1 MYVMQLI
8 LENGGLLK
16 VFGEK
21 QKLRTLQKK
30 IEKEPSSTKFIKLT
44 ESLTIKPRTVCAI
57 EIFETIEEEGI
68 ENENQSNQN

>member
-8 LENGGLLK
+8 LENGVMLK

-21 QKLRTLQKK
+21 QNLRTLKK
-30 IEKEPSSTKFIKLT
+30 RLEKEPSSTKFITVTK
-44 ESLTIKPRTVCAI
+44 SLTVKPRTICAI